1 MNNFQRLE
9 FCLEFLPDNLSGNI
23 LFNKK
28 KQAEPRHG
36 TSLDKQLRLKL
47 CGYFQIVDGI
57 IVDLINMKS
66 LQANH
71 SKPQASSNV
80 GLQVSVVKV

>member
-9 FCLEFLPDNLSGNI
+9 FCLKFLPDNLSGNI

-36 TSLDKQLRLKL
+36 TLAGQTITLKL

-66 LQANH
+66 LRANH

-80 GLQVSVVKV
+80 EPQHSV